1 VFPIQIMSVTV
12 AERSEAGTV
21 FARSE
26 TGIVD
31 SNPTQ
36 GMEVLCV
43 CFSVLVLSCV

>member
-1 VFPIQIMSVTV
+1 MVSYHLLLLVTV
-12 AERSEAGTV
+12 PERSEACTV

-26 TGIVD
+26 VRIVS

-43 CFSVLVLSCV
+43 CLCCPVYR